1 MSSNLFSFLK
11 SKSFL
16 INIIILLVVILI
28 IFGGIS
34 SWLSSYTHH
43 GESISVPDLRGQKMD
58 RLESFLAEKHLQY
71 KVIDSLF
78 DLEKSP
84 GTILE
89 QDPAPDSKVKEGRTV
104 YLTVNA
110 QHPPDVKMPNLI
122 DVSYRQAEAILLSFG
137 LRVGQLTYK
146 PDLAKNAVLDQR
158 FKGATIKAGATIPKG
173 SKIDL
178 TLGDGLGSVDVPV
191 PDLTGSTMEEAL
203 FVIKGSSLNIGT
215 MYFDKGVR
223 DSTKATVYRQ
233 EPAAS
238 EGATLN
244 QGEAIDIYLH

>member
-1 MSSNLFSFLK
+1 MSNLISFLK
-11 SKSFL
+11 SKTFV
-16 INIIILLVVILI
+16 INLVILLVLLLI
-28 IFGGIS
+28 IFGGVS
-34 SWLSSYTHH
+34 TWMSGFTHH
-43 GESISVPDLRGQKMD
+43 GESISVPDLRGQKME
-58 RLESFLAEKHLQY
+58 RMENFLADKHLQF

-78 DLEKSP
+78 DLQKSP

-89 QDPAPDSKVKEGRTV
+89 QDPAPNSKVKEGRTI

-158 FKGATIKAGATIPKG
+158 FKGSSIAPGKNIPKG

-178 TLGDGLGSVDVPV
+178 ILGDGLGSVDVPV
-191 PDLTGSTMEEAL
+191 PDLTGSPLDEAL
-203 FVIKGSSLNIGT
+203 FVLKGSSLNVGT
-215 MYFDKGVR
+215 IHYDKGIR
-223 DSTKATVYRQ
+223 DSTKAIIYKQDPV
-233 EPAAS
+233 AAS
-238 EGATLN
+238 GATIN
-244 QGEAIDIYLH
+244 QGEAIDIYLK